1 MRPQTVGKSLV
12 VCWGVL
18 IAIAFWLFAYQD
30 LRIFADDEVLAR
42 FPEEVASAGISISPL
57 PKNATGRLVNFWN
70 PNCRCSRF
78 SQAHIEDIMQAY
90 AGQGIEFVVAVPKK
104 SLVNQALA
112 TFPEASSAVV
122 VEQLEGLST
131 PSAAVFDARSTLVY
145 FGPYSDGA
153 FCASGDSTPVEL
165 ILNDVVAPG
174 EVAPWLNLSAFG
186 CYCDWPAPRS

>member
-70 PNCRCSRF
+70 PDCRCSRF

>member
-1 MRPQTVGKSLV
+1 MQPKTVGVSLV

-18 IAIAFWLFAYQD
+18 IAIAFWLFAYKD
-30 LRIFADDEVLAR
+30 LRLFADDEVFAR
-42 FPEEVASAGISISPL
+42 FPEEVASTAISTSPL
-57 PKNATGRLVNFWN
+57 PENATGRLVNFWN
-70 PNCRCSRF
+70 PDCRCSRF
-78 SQAHIEDIMQAY
+78 SQAHIEEIMQAY
-90 AGQGIEFVVAVPKK
+90 AGQGIEFVVAVPRQ
-104 SLVNQALA
+104 SLVDQALT
-112 TFPEASSAVV
+112 TFPKASSAVV

-153 FCASGDSTPVEL
+153 FCTSGGSTPVEL

-186 CYCDWPAPRS
+186 CYCDWPTARS